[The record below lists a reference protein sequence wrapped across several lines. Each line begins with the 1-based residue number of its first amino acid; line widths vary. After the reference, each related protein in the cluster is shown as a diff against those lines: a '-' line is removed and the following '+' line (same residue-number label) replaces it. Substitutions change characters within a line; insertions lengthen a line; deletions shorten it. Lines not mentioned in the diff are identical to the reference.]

1 MNTTRISGDHD
12 LVDLVVPERDL
23 RLDVDSG
30 IMRIVE
36 MLPDLPGKSPVA
48 GHIMCCFRQI
58 DRHAPEDA
66 LIAPAVSIHTL
77 SDVRGLFPDVLRDDQ
92 MYYWPPLQKGTNT

>member
-48 GHIMCCFRQI
+48 GHIMCFRRV

>member
-12 LVDLVVPERDL
+12 HVDLVVSERDL
-23 RLDVDSG
+23 RLDVDPG

-36 MLPDLPGKSPVA
+36 MLPDLPDKSPVA
-48 GHIMCCFRQI
+48 GHIMCFRRV

-92 MYYWPPLQKGTNT
+92 MYWPPLQKETNT

>member
-23 RLDVDSG
+23 RLDVDPG

-48 GHIMCCFRQI
+48 VHIMCFRRV
-58 DRHAPEDA
+58 DRRAPEDA

-77 SDVRGLFPDVLRDDQ
+77 SDVRELFPDMLRDDQ
-92 MYYWPPLQKGTNT
+92 MYWPPLQKGTNT